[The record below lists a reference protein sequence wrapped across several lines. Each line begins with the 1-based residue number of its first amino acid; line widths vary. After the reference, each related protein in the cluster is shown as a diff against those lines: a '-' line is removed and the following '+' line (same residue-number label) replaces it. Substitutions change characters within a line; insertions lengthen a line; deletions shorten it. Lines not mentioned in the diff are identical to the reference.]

1 MIGIFGTSD
10 VENYGDL
17 LYPPIFEHLL
27 QRSGL
32 SVPTRVFAF
41 LPAPAPAG
49 AGYATHSISSLLH
62 APERVVDA
70 LCIGG
75 GDILRTDFRTMASH
89 YAPQFARLPEHRP
102 YWWLRRKV
110 SGNRG
115 LAKGFISRFMNFE
128 AVGPLVL
135 NAATHVN
142 ASPMAYWSCGVPF
155 EFKPA
160 EQSAL
165 RAALDGAAYIY
176 VRDSASAAK
185 LHRAGVKGPVHVAP
199 DAVVTLS
206 DRHDMK
212 RVKAMGK
219 RIFADHGIDVTRRI
233 LGFQAVALKGEA
245 VAKVASHLL
254 RHVQD
259 TGDEVALI
267 PIGHCHG
274 DEDPLA
280 ELARACGGAAKLV
293 SVRQVDEIMAGI
305 VACDAFVGT
314 SLHGN
319 ITAFSY
325 GIPHLA
331 GPLPVDKLQGFIEVV
346 GLDAEASLTHW
357 SQLHERLRWLHSRP
371 DGYWSSRVER
381 AKAAVYRTFEDMLA
395 HLDLPAYQA

>member
-1 MIGIFGTSD
+1 MIGTFGTSD

-17 LYPPIFEHLL
+17 LYPPVFHHLL

-32 SVPTRVFAF
+32 SVPTRAFAF

-49 AGYATHSISSLLH
+49 AEYATHSISSLLNGR
-62 APERVVDA
+62 ERAVDA

-89 YAPQFARLPEHRP
+89 YAPQFAMLPEHRP
-102 YWWLRRKV
+102 YWWLRRKL
-110 SGNRG
+110 SGNHG

-128 AVGPLVL
+128 CVGPLVL
-135 NAATHVN
+135 NATTHIN

-160 EQSAL
+160 EHIAL
-165 RAALDGAAYIY
+165 KAALDSAAYIY

-185 LHRAGVKGPVHVAP
+185 LHRAGVKGPIHVAP

-206 DRHDMK
+206 DRYDMK
-212 RVKAMGK
+212 SVKAMGK
-219 RIFADHGIDVTRRI
+219 RIFSDHGIDMTRRI
-233 LGFQAVALKGEA
+233 LGFQAAALKGKA
-245 VAKVASHLL
+245 VAEVASQLL
-254 RHVQD
+254 RHVQE

-274 DEDPLA
+274 DQDTLA
-280 ELARACGGAAKLV
+280 ELARACGGAAKLI
-293 SVRQVDEIMAGI
+293 SVRRVDEIMAGI
-305 VACDAFVGT
+305 VACNAFVGT

-331 GPLPVDKLQGFIEVV
+331 GPLPVDKLQGFIDVV
-346 GLDAEASLTHW
+346 GLDAEARLTHW
-357 SQLHERLRWLHSRP
+357 SQLYERLHWLQSRK

-381 AKAAVYRTFEDMLA
+381 AKAEVYRTFGDMLA
-395 HLDLPAYQA
+395 HLNLPACRA